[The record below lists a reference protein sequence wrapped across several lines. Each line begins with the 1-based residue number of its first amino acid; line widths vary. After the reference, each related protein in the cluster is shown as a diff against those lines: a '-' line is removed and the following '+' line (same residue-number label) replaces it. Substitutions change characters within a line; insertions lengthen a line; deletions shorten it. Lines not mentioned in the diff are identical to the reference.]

1 MKTANAKFIAKERD
15 KLLDDLVHVN
25 SELEN
30 LRDMMQAEVDVEP
43 DEGDSEIF
51 EREKNAALI
60 VVLER
65 RQKDIETALK
75 SIEKGDYGICTR
87 CSKPIEVERLEIK
100 PDATLCVECQREVE
114 RLSRRN
120 RPQRQIDW

>member
-1 MKTANAKFIAKERD
+1 MKTASAKSISKERE
-15 KLLDDLVHVN
+15 KLLDDLAHVN
-25 SELEN
+25 AELNN
-30 LRDMMQAEVDVEP
+30 LRDLMQAEVDVEP

-65 RQKDIETALK
+65 RLLDIEAALK
-75 SIEKGDYGICTR
+75 SIEKGEYGICTR
-87 CSKPIEVERLEIK
+87 CSKPIEPERLEIK

-114 RLSRRN
+114 KLSRRN